1 MNNPLA
7 TPPKYSTSIKRVA
20 MLFSGG
26 PAPAANSVI
35 GAAAAVFSKNGVE
48 VLGMQNGYT
57 HLEKYDGTPLEEGVA
72 YKKLCWKC
80 MEGVRN
86 SNGIL
91 IGTARVNPGKL
102 LKKPEDLRDPEKT
115 APMKRTYD
123 ALCSL
128 GVDALI
134 SLGGDDTLTTA
145 AKFKLWQDTLPADA
159 KRIKVVH
166 LPKTIDNDYAGIDFT
181 FGYFSAVEFLAH
193 ECYNLLADARAT
205 GTYYIAQVMG
215 RAAGWLAYGAAI
227 AGEASFVVSL
237 EDIADDWWYE
247 EETVSPKTGEIV
259 RGEDGKPMMRKVVK
273 LDLLVNRIADQVMA
287 REREGKS
294 YGVIVMAEGIAEFLP
309 LVDIRECVS
318 ESEYKKLEPD
328 SFGHF
333 PVSQLKY
340 STYVGHKVAAIVA
353 AKTGIKK
360 KFVGLQFGYEI
371 RCNKPVAFDVV
382 LGSQLGCGAYRALCE
397 KGVNGVMV
405 SVDERFEVLYRPF
418 EELINFEKLRATPR
432 PIFPGESMHMLAR
445 YLETRTDCE

>member
-1 MNNPLA
+1 GL
-7 TPPKYSTSIKRVA
+7 
-20 MLFSGG
+20 
-26 PAPAANSVI
+26 
-35 GAAAAVFSKNGVE
+35 
-48 VLGMQNGYT
+48 
-57 HLEKYDGTPLEEGVA
+57 
-72 YKKLCWKC
+72 
-80 MEGVRN
+80 RN
-86 SNGIL
+86 ANGIM

-115 APMKRTYD
+115 APMRRTWE

-145 AKFKLWQDTLPADA
+145 AKFKLWQDTLPEDA
-159 KRIKVVH
+159 KRIRVVH

-181 FGYFSAVEFLAH
+181 FGYFSAVEFLAS
-193 ECYNLLADARAT
+193 ECYNLLADARST
-205 GTYYIAQVMG
+205 GTYYVAQVMG

-237 EDIADDWWYE
+237 EDIAEDWWTE
-247 EETVSPKTGEIV
+247 EPTVNPKTGDSV
-259 RGEDGKPMMRKVVK
+259 LGEDGKPVMRKIVR
-273 LDLLVNRIADQVMA
+273 LDLLVSRIADQVMA
-287 REREGKS
+287 RMKAGMD

-309 LVDIRECVS
+309 LSDIRECVS
-318 ESEYKKLEPD
+318 ESEFRSLEPD

-340 STYVGHKVAAIVA
+340 SSYVGRKVAAVVA
-353 AKTGIKK
+353 EKTGAKK

-371 RCNKPVAFDVV
+371 RCNRPVAFDVV

-397 KGVNGVMV
+397 QDRNGVMV
-405 SVDERFEVLYRPF
+405 SVDERFDLIYRKF
-418 EELINFEKLRATPR
+418 EELINYEKLRATPR

-445 YLETRTDCE
+445 YLETRTDQ